1 MGLILSDISFTQQD
15 LSEEFLEN
23 ANSDTE
29 RTVELKL
36 KHSVEICC
44 PYCHKKM
51 VLCGKHIRHMRA
63 LSGSKVTVVLP
74 RVKCT
79 NPLCPAVRKNKC
91 KRSTHVVY
99 PESIMPFRYYS
110 VPEMLLCILF
120 MLSINSIFI
129 QKILE
134 QLRNSALTATFDVAN
149 YFYRYHKN
157 EVLSWAEHYHVVCK
171 RKYLHIR
178 LFCQDI
184 FRGSLLFARFW
195 ILRYHQCRHVFF
207 YRKHSGTYFCN
218 TNNQALYTM
227 QSHTG
232 SPP

>member
-23 ANSDTE
+23 ANSDTD

-63 LSGSKVTVVLP
+63 LSGSKVKVILP
-74 RVKCT
+74 RVKCP

-99 PESIMPFRYYS
+99 PESIMPFRRYS

-120 MLSINSIFI
+120 KLSINRVFI

-134 QLRNSALTATFDVAN
+134 QLRDGNLTATHDVSN

-157 EVLSWAEHYHVVCK
+157 EVLSWAEHYHVAWK
-171 RKYLHIR
+171 RKYLHIC
-178 LFCQDI
+178 LFCQDV
-184 FRGSLLFARFW
+184 FRVAKLFARFW
-195 ILRYHQCRHVFF
+195 ILRYHQCWHVFF
-207 YRKHSGTYFCN
+207 YRKYSGTYFCN
-218 TNNQALYTM
+218 TINQALYTM